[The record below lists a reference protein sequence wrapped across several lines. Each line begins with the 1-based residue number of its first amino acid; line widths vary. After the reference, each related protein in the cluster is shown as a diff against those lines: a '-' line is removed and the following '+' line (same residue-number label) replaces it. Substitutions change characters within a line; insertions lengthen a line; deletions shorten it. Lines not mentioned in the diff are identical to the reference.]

1 MSFISSVSLY
11 FLVFVLAAIPFFE
24 VVAVVP
30 IAILSGMPAIPVVIL
45 GFLGNALTVLLP
57 ILTVDRFKM
66 WRKKQRNEPK
76 KSKRTERA
84 VRLWNQFGMPG
95 LAIIGPLFVGSHLTA
110 LMGISLGGK
119 KRPVAGWMMA
129 SLAIWTSTAALAAHF
144 GFSFL
149 PDHDGVLSTY
159 FQQKGSE

>member
-1 MSFISSVSLY
+1 MTLISSASLY
-11 FLVFVLAAIPFFE
+11 FFVFLLAAIPFFE
-24 VVAVVP
+24 VIAVVP
-30 IAILSGMPAIPVVIL
+30 IAILSGMPAIPVAIL
-45 GFLGNALTVLLP
+45 GFLGNALTVLL
-57 ILTVDRFKM
+57 LVLAVDRFKI

-76 KSKRTERA
+76 KTKRTERA
-84 VRLWNQFGMPG
+84 ARIWNQYGMPG

-119 KRPVAGWMMA
+119 KRLVTGWMIA
-129 SLAIWTSTAALAAHF
+129 SLAIWTSAAALAAHF

-159 FQQKGSE
+159 FQQGGSE